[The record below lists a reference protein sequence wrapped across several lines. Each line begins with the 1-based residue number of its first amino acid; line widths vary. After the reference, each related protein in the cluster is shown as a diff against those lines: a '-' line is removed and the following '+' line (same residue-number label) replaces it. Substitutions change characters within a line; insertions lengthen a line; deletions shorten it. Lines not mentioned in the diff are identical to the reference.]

1 MWSQWL
7 NTNIF
12 CHNSVYS
19 ICILHILLSVCFSCT
34 LTWIKGKAQWNTLS
48 QARALAPSSSSTR
61 SPGTYTL
68 YAVWIERRS
77 HTTHYELKR
86 WTSIPTDRWNQSQS
100 LSSRCRTSTTTSQSS
115 WKVPTQPAYL
125 RCHPWVRS
133 PLRCSDFSFI
143 HLFMKIMQYGW
154 IHFS

>member
-1 MWSQWL
+1 M
-7 NTNIF
+7 
-12 CHNSVYS
+12 YS

-86 WTSIPTDRWNQSQS
+86 WTSIQPTAGTRVRVCHQGAGHQ
-100 LSSRCRTSTTTSQSS
+100 RQRA
-115 WKVPTQPAYL
+115 KVPEGPYTASVPEMSSVGKK
-125 RCHPWVRS
+125 PI
-133 PLRCSDFSFI
+133 RCSDVSFI
-143 HLFMKIMQYGW
+143 HLFIWEIMQ
-154 IHFS
+154 